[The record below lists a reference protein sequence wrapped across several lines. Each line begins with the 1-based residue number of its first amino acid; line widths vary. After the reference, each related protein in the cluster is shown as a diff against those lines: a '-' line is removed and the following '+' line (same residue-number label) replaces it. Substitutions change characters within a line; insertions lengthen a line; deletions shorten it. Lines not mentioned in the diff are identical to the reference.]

1 MNAATMC
8 FPPRA
13 RGQPRVLAVAFTVGV
28 LLAGVLLAAPA
39 PAAAALP
46 TIISTAWAPT
56 TSEVLLEAKIDPGG
70 LETTYEIQVECPD
83 HTLCQRSEG
92 KLPAIAENLT
102 VILALRE
109 PQYGSTYWF
118 TVTAHNAEGEASK
131 RSEAALPSTPPDI
144 PPGACPFGCAVN
156 EPYAPPELPWANQ
169 SGNEAAERTVAEQH
183 AKEHEEQQA
192 KEATAN
198 RAAELKHAEEQLQQA
213 EAEAQRAREATA
225 RARQERER
233 EEAEHPACIVPA
245 LKGDTLTAARRAL
258 AKAHCRLGTVHRVG
272 RQHHGTLRVGAQ
284 SAAAGEQLAGGAR
297 VALTLD
303 AKQAPRRGGTR

>member
-1 MNAATMC
+1 MNAATVRL
-8 FPPRA
+8 PPPA
-13 RGQPRVLAVAFTVGV
+13 RVLAGTFIVGL
-28 LLAGVLLAAPA
+28 LLAGVLLAMPA

-83 HTLCQRSEG
+83 HVLCQRTEG
-92 KLPAIAENLT
+92 KLPAIVENLT

-131 RSEAALPSTPPDI
+131 SSEAALPSTPPEI
-144 PPGACPFGCAVN
+144 PPGACPFGGCGPPQQ
-156 EPYAPPELPWANQ
+156 PYTPPELPWANQ
-169 SGNEAAERTVAEQH
+169 SGNEAAARTVAEQR

-192 KEATAN
+192 KEAAAQ
-198 RAAELKHAEEQLQQA
+198 RAA
-213 EAEAQRAREATA
+213 EAEALKR
-225 RARQERER
+225 RQEEQAEQAFRER
-233 EEAEHPACIVPA
+233 EEREDKEAEHPACRVPV

-258 AKAHCRLGTVHRVG
+258 AKAHCRLGAVH
-272 RQHHGTLRVGAQ
+272 QPAHHHGTLRVSAQGAP
-284 SAAAGEQLAGGAR
+284 AGEQLAHGAR
-297 VALTLD
+297 VALWVG
-303 AKQAPRRGGTR
+303 AKESGAKRASRRGNGRQ

>member
-1 MNAATMC
+1 MNAATVRL
-8 FPPRA
+8 PPPA
-13 RGQPRVLAVAFTVGV
+13 RGQPRVLAAAFTVGV
-28 LLAGVLLAAPA
+28 LLAGVLLATPA

-46 TIISTAWAPT
+46 MIISTAWAPT

-83 HTLCQRSEG
+83 HALCQRSEG

-131 RSEAALPSTPPDI
+131 SSEAALPSTPPDI

-156 EPYAPPELPWANQ
+156 EPYTPPELPWADQ
-169 SGNEAAERTVAEQH
+169 SGNEAAERTVAEQR

-192 KEATAN
+192 KEATAQ
-198 RAAELKHAEEQLQQA
+198 RAAALKHAEEEAQQA
-213 EAEAQRAREATA
+213 ETEVQRAREIAA

-233 EEAEHPACIVPA
+233 LEAEHPACIVPV
-245 LKGDTLTAARRAL
+245 LKGDTLTVARHAL
-258 AKAHCRLGTVHRVG
+258 AKAHCRLGAIH
-272 RQHHGTLRVGAQ
+272 QPAHHHGMLRVSAQGAP
-284 SAAAGEQLAGGAR
+284 AGEQLAHGAR
-297 VALTLD
+297 VTLWVG
-303 AKQAPRRGGTR
+303 AKRVPRR